1 MTEEPGLSDQYRKSS
16 PWPLLIALGLP
27 LSEIGVIL
35 GLYPVAVGGLL
46 LLLGSIAGILRETEY
61 VGSPWPVFA
70 GMSAVLIVVGI
81 GVFFYVGGSLGLG
94 GGALTFD
101 GSSLALR
108 GLSIATAGV
117 IGVVG
122 AVIGRSRTRAQ
133 PGV

>member
-16 PWPLLIALGLP
+16 PWPLLIALGFP

-35 GLYPVAVGGLL
+35 GLYPIAVGGLL

-61 VGSPWPVFA
+61 VSSPWPVFA
-70 GMSAVLIVVGI
+70 GMSLVLIAVGI
-81 GVFFYVGGSLGLG
+81 GAFVYVGGSVGLG
-94 GGALTFD
+94 GGELTYD
-101 GSSLALR
+101 GGSLALR

-117 IGVVG
+117 AGVVG
-122 AVIGRSRTRAQ
+122 AVVGRSRTRAQ

>member
-70 GMSAVLIVVGI
+70 GMSAVLIAAGI
-81 GVFFYVGGSLGLG
+81 GVFFYVGGSVGLG
-94 GGALTFD
+94 GGALTID
-101 GSSLALR
+101 GGSLALR
-108 GLSIATAGV
+108 GLSIATAGA
-117 IGVVG
+117 IGVLG
-122 AVIGRSRTRAQ
+122 AVIGRSRTRAK

>member
-27 LSEIGVIL
+27 LSEIGIFL

-61 VGSPWPVFA
+61 VSSPWPVFA
-70 GMSAVLIVVGI
+70 GMSAVLIAAGI
-81 GVFFYVGGSLGLG
+81 GVFFYVGGSVD
-94 GGALTFD
+94 GGAVTAD
-101 GSSLALR
+101 GLALR

-122 AVIGRSRTRAQ
+122 AVVGRSRTRAQ